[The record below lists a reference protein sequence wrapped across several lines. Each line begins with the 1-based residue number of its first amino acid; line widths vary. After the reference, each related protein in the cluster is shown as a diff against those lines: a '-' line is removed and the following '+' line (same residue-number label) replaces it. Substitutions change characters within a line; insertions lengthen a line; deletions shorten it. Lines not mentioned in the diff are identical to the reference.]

1 MVEDGSDEGEIIVY
15 GPNVMLGY
23 LNKPEKTAEIITE
36 DGDSRQAIKGI
47 WMQMVIYLLQG
58 RFKEEYKLNNG
69 KYVFP
74 AEIEEEIK
82 LLPFVANAFVY
93 GDGKQ
98 YNVMLLVPNLPLLQ
112 HFVKDNKI
120 TVSSR
125 KLLSSPAVK
134 ELLLKIIA
142 QQLKKQ
148 FGGYEIPQKM
158 AFLKENF
165 TVDNG
170 MLTQTLKIK
179 RQIVI
184 QKFQDLLESLY
195 E

>member
-23 LNKPEKTAEIITE
+23 LNKPEKTAEIMTE
-36 DGDSRQAIKGI
+36 DGGLCTGDQGHLDADG
-47 WMQMVIYLLQG
+47 YLFVTG

-120 TVSSR
+120 TVSSGE
-125 KLLSSPAVK
+125 LLSSPAVK

-142 QQLKKQ
+142 QQLKKR

-158 AFLKENF
+158 AFLEEDF

-179 RQIVI
+179 R
-184 QKFQDLLESLY
+184 
-195 E
+195 